1 MDGMEPAGPVSVCNV
16 TSFVL
21 WRVGKES
28 VKAGNTT
35 TTTMFNF
42 SR

>member
-1 MDGMEPAGPVSVCNV
+1 MGGVGPAWPVSVRNV

-28 VKAGNTT
+28 VTAGNTT
-35 TTTMFNF
+35 TTTMCNF